1 MGDFVI
7 LRILDFFSPV
17 FEKFGFDYQTLR
29 KILQIKLVMDQRRKP
44 TVFQQTAKKKDK
56 PEDKN
61 AFFRSLWMYAFF
73 GLMLIPFLFL
83 RDNYMVQASIMFSIF
98 MFIVMTTLISDFSS
112 VLLDLRDKS
121 ILVAKPI
128 HSRTI
133 SMAKLLHVSIYMLY
147 ITLAITLIPLIV
159 SLFTQGIFFTLLM
172 IGSLV
177 LLDIFIIA
185 LTAMLYLFILRY
197 FDGEKLKDIINYVQ
211 IALSVAIMIGYQVV
225 ARSFEFVNLK
235 YQIDFAWWQLFL
247 SPMWYG
253 GLFELLMA
261 DKYKIGH
268 ILLAVLAIL
277 GPVVSIILYLKL
289 IPEFESNLQKLSSQ
303 TSMKKSRRP
312 SRLFSAMPF
321 LISKEEMPFF
331 RFAGIMMKN
340 ERDFKL
346 KVYPS
351 LGFALVVPFVFL
363 FNSYSVS
370 SFEEMTAGRSY
381 LTIYSSLM
389 VIPAAVVMLAHSGSY
404 KGAWIYQAA
413 PVISHSTL
421 NKATLKA
428 FIIRLFLPLY
438 SFLTVIFLMIFG
450 MGIINDLVAI
460 LFASFSYTVVC
471 YRFGNNELAFS
482 QPFIAAQESGNI
494 KLFMLLLMIPVFA
507 GFHYLVF
514 DIPFGVTG
522 YTILLFISN
531 WFMWKKIG

>member
-1 MGDFVI
+1 MEDFFI
-7 LRILDFFSPV
+7 LRILDWFRPI
-17 FEKFGFDYQTLR
+17 FERFGFDYKALR
-29 KILQIKLVMDQRRKP
+29 RILQVKLVMDQRRKP

-61 AFFRSLWMYAFF
+61 AFFKSLWMYAFF

-83 RDNYMVQASIMFSIF
+83 RDNYMVQASIMFSVF

-112 VLLDLRDKS
+112 VFLDLRDKS
-121 ILVAKPI
+121 VLATKPV
-128 HSRTI
+128 HSKTI

-185 LTAMLYLFILRY
+185 LTAMLYLLILRF

-235 YQIDFAWWQLFL
+235 YHIDFAWWQLL
-247 SPMWYG
+247 LTPMWYG
-253 GLFELLMA
+253 GMFEWLMA
-261 DKYKIGH
+261 GKLETGYL
-268 ILLAVLAIL
+268 LLAVSAVVGPIVAIL
-277 GPVVSIILYLKL
+277 LYLKL
-289 IPEFESNLQKLSSQ
+289 IPEFEQNLQKLSSQ
-303 TSMKKSRRP
+303 TSMKKSSRQ
-312 SRLFSAMPF
+312 SRLFRAMPF
-321 LISKEEMPFF
+321 LVTKEELPFF

-413 PVISHSTL
+413 PISSHSIV

-428 FIIRLFLPLY
+428 FIIRLFMPLY
-438 SFLTVIFLMIFG
+438 TLLTIIFLMIFG
-450 MGIINDLVAI
+450 LGIINDLIAI
-460 LFASFSYTVVC
+460 LFASFFFSAVC

-482 QPFIAAQESGNI
+482 QPFIAAQESGNV
-494 KLFMLLLMIPVFA
+494 KLFMLILIIPIFA
-507 GFHYLVF
+507 GLHYFAF
-514 DIPFGVTG
+514 DISYGVTG
-522 YTILLFISN
+522 YTILLFILN
-531 WFMWKKIG
+531 WFMWKRVG